1 MIEYMNENTCIIC
14 GSKEKKYDFD
24 YLVVQTLHIRDIGGE
39 KRVQALGE
47 RDSGTVC
54 KSCAAKRL
62 GQIEAQTFPVKRLA
76 PFIAIFLLGVIISIF
91 SIGKDRIIFMLGLA
105 AVACGIMGCYS
116 RLKVASVKREK
127 YSTLSNDDALE
138 EAAWDVFC
146 DALPKKDGDND
157 LTYIPITEKTLAMKN
172 GDLMIMY
179 DLLPDIAKEA
189 WNTLHNIKQD

>member
-1 MIEYMNENTCIIC
+1 MINYMKDNPCIIC

-47 RDSGTVC
+47 TDRGSVC
-54 KSCAAKRL
+54 RSCAASRL
-62 GQIEAQTFPVKRLA
+62 GEIEAQIFPIKKLA
-76 PFIAIFLLGVIISIF
+76 PFIAILLLGAVISIF
-91 SIGKDRIIFMLGLA
+91 SFGKDQTIFMLGLA
-105 AVACGIMGCYS
+105 AIACGILVCYS
-116 RLKVASVKREK
+116 RLRAAKSKREE
-127 YSTLSNDDALE
+127 YSALSNEDAIE
-138 EAAWDVFC
+138 KAAWDVFS

-179 DLLPDIAKEA
+179 DLLPEIAKEA
-189 WNTLHNIKQD
+189 WNILHDRKQD

>member
-1 MIEYMNENTCIIC
+1 MIKYMNENTCIIC

-47 RDSGTVC
+47 TDSGTVC

-76 PFIAIFLLGVIISIF
+76 PFIAIFLLGVIISVF

-116 RLKVASVKREK
+116 RLKVASVKRKK
-127 YSTLSNDDALE
+127 YSALSNDDALE
-138 EAAWDVFC
+138 EAAWDVLC

-189 WNTLHNIKQD
+189 WNILHNRKQD